1 MKANYWPCLS
11 VYVFFIATTA
21 KRREEA
27 GRRGLREVV
36 PGRELETCTEERAER
51 LRGER
56 FSLYLRANGF
66 SCESFPFGL
75 RRFRLDDSMVTGLVV
90 EQP

>member
-1 MKANYWPCLS
+1 MAESPFKLICSCARG
-11 VYVFFIATTA
+11 ATGGGVG
-21 KRREEA
+21 A
-27 GRRGLREVV
+27 GREVV

-56 FSLYLRANGF
+56 FSRYLRANGF